1 MIQNS
6 HILLFVAKDQ
16 FSDIEFTTIK
26 NFLIQKRLKFSVVS
40 DTNNYCRSDKN
51 KLLVPDI
58 KSYNLN
64 INNFA
69 ALIIVG
75 GNGILDYFE
84 NSFLKNLVISFKE
97 SKKILAAICNSPLLF
112 DRFKI
117 LQNEVITCYH
127 QNKHLIVNNI
137 FTNKSIIRKDNI
149 IMVQSPNDTLE
160 MMKLLLNILKG
171 N

>member
-1 MIQNS
+1 MIQNP

-16 FSDIEFTTIK
+16 FSDTEFNTIK
-26 NFLIQKRLKFSVVS
+26 SFLIQKRVKFSIVS

-58 KSYNLN
+58 KNYNLN
-64 INNFA
+64 INNFD
-69 ALIIVG
+69 ALILVG
-75 GNGILDYFE
+75 GSGIHDYFE
-84 NSFLKNLVISFKE
+84 NSFLKNLVISFKG
-97 SKKILAAICNSPLLF
+97 SKKILAAICNAPLLF
-112 DRFKI
+112 DRYKI
-117 LQNEVITCYH
+117 LQNQEITCYH

-137 FTNKSIIRKDNI
+137 FSNKSLIRKDNI
-149 IMVQSPNDTLE
+149 VMAQSPNDILE